1 MLAEWWRSTIKR
13 KALWS
18 GDEGIQW
25 WFWYAI
31 IKCHHLSPSWVLKY
45 KKGWEGASLGG
56 RRWPP
61 RCPEQEWAMSTGQG
75 VWQSLRSCYTDVYRY
90 SYIDHCTEK
99 FKAKIWLSWYPF
111 KYEDSHQRV
120 PPVCDL
126 RGIWYTQLLSGD
138 NCLFHL
144 PDILEMPLVIVASE
158 SKADI
163 RVVCLQPQA
172 VIAGENFPRPWEVL
186 GLSPPGGQRGLEK
199 SLSGDKWDFCSVIS
213 TACCLLILE
222 FFFLLPEF
230 SCNCCRIRCLL
241 HSFYFSRGE
250 EQRGSVCL
258 LHWPHPRCSLAVLV
272 HADSREGADKQFHSV
287 AHTWVFDA
295 VWDAWVVQNTLMG
308 WQTWCRACSKPIFF
322 WLAAGNQVWCP
333 MASQTVFVPVGE

>member
-1 MLAEWWRSTIKR
+1 
-13 KALWS
+13 
-18 GDEGIQW
+18 
-25 WFWYAI
+25 
-31 IKCHHLSPSWVLKY
+31 
-45 KKGWEGASLGG
+45 
-56 RRWPP
+56 
-61 RCPEQEWAMSTGQG
+61 MSTGQG
-75 VWQSLRSCYTDVYRY
+75 CDSPSGPVTLMCTGTATLITALRS
-90 SYIDHCTEK
+90 SKPK
-99 FKAKIWLSWYPF
+99 FGFHGIHSNMKTHIR
-111 KYEDSHQRV
+111 E
-120 PPVCDL
+120 CDL

-213 TACCLLILE
+213 TAWCLLILE
-222 FFFLLPEF
+222 LFFLLPEF
-230 SCNCCRIRCLL
+230 SCNCCKSRCLL

-287 AHTWVFDA
+287 AHTWVSDA

-308 WQTWCRACSKPIFF
+308 WQTWCRACSKPIFS

-333 MASQTVFVPVGE
+333 MASQIVFVPCGWVTESCAYFLRREFLGDLKHWEPQPESTSPNSK